1 MTIEQSCK
9 YHFQSGNSDK
19 VYHIQLVDS
28 GAGLYEVHC
37 QYGRRGSTLA
47 SANKTK
53 APVPYDKALALYQK
67 ARNERVKKGYDLVDS
82 GPQTGAAP
90 AMANMPATPPKDFVG
105 LMPHLLTTLLPGQI
119 KSIINDFSNFVLQQK
134 HDGHRRAF
142 ILDSASI
149 QSVNKKGFA
158 TPYPSELT
166 DELKGLEPLF
176 PLTVDGELVG
186 DHYYIFDVRTVRGE
200 CIEGHA
206 YANRLLDMD
215 AIAALL
221 VANGAAHVSVT
232 KTAYT
237 REEKQALFDQMVAE
251 GREGVVAK
259 NLKGKYEPGQKAKG
273 GTQFKLKFVKDVTC
287 IVISQH
293 ETKSSIALGLLDAQ
307 GQMVGVGNC
316 TIPQNAAMP
325 SPGDRVDISY
335 LYAYEGGSLYQPVY
349 RMVRNDEVDR
359 DECTLDRL
367 QYKDKGA
374 DVEQAA

>member
-19 VYHIQLVDS
+19 VYHIQLVNN
-28 GAGLYEVHC
+28 GGLYEVHC

-53 APVPYDKALALYQK
+53 APVPYDKAITLYQK
-67 ARNERVKKGYDLVDS
+67 ARLEREKKGYALVEYDS
-82 GPQTGAAP
+82 NTGAAP
-90 AMANMPATPPKDFVG
+90 AMANMPTMPQKDFVG
-105 LMPHLLTTLLPGQI
+105 LMPHLLAPILPGQI
-119 KSIINDFSNFVLQQK
+119 KVIINDFANYCLQQK
-134 HDGHRRAF
+134 HDGHRRGF
-142 ILDSASI
+142 ILDAASKT
-149 QSVNKKGFA
+149 SVNKKGFS
-158 TPYPSELT
+158 TPYPAELT
-166 DELKGLEPLF
+166 ADFNVLESMY

-186 DHYYIFDVRTVRGE
+186 DHYFIFDVRTVRGE
-200 CIEGHA
+200 NIEGQA
-206 YANRLLDMD
+206 YEDRLLVMD
-215 AIAALL
+215 AISELL
-221 VANGAAHVSVT
+221 VASGSTHVSVT
-232 KTAYT
+232 KTAYS

-259 NLKGKYEPGQKAKG
+259 NIKGKYEPGLKAKG
-273 GTQFKLKFVKDVTC
+273 GCQFKFKLVKDVTC
-287 IVISQH
+287 IVLSQH

-316 TIPQNAAMP
+316 TIPQNVAMP

-335 LYAYEGGSLYQPVY
+335 LYAFEGGSLYQPVF

-367 QYKDKGA
+367 QYKDKG
-374 DVEQAA
+374 VSEQNAA